1 MTGEPAWRPARAA
14 DAPDLHA
21 LVRRAYRGP
30 GGWTNEI
37 GRVEGER
44 ISLAALHAAIAD
56 PGAILVVVPESS
68 EPAAP
73 DSGGILA
80 CCEVRADPSG
90 LAHLGLLAVTPARQR
105 GRLGRGLIALARRLA
120 VERFAAPALE
130 ITVVSGQD
138 ALIAWYERRGFR
150 ATGEVRP
157 FGDDPRDRP
166 LVPGLHFVVM
176 HATLEWQGAPTP
188 ARTEETR

>member
-1 MTGEPAWRPARAA
+1 MTDEPAWRPAGPA
-14 DAPDLHA
+14 DASVLHA

-37 GRVEGER
+37 GRVQGER

-56 PGAILVVVPESS
+56 PGAILVVVPEPS
-68 EPAAP
+68 AFAP
-73 DSGGILA
+73 GGILA
-80 CCEVRADPSG
+80 CCEVRAGVPG
-90 LAHLGLLAVTPARQR
+90 LAHLGLLAVTPAGQR
-105 GRLGRGLIALARRLA
+105 RRLGRGLIALAGRLA
-120 VERFAAPALE
+120 VERFAAHTLE

-150 ATGEVRP
+150 ATGETRP
-157 FGDDPRDRP
+157 FGDDPHDRP

-176 HATLEWQGAPTP
+176 HAPLQRQGTP
-188 ARTEETR
+188 APPTN